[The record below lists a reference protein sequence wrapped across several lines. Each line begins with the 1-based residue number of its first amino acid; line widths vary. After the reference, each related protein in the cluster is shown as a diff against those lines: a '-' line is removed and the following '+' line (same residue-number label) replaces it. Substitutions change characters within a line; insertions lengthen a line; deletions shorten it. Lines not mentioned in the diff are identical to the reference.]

1 MTPRQTLFY
10 TIVLAVLGA
19 GWGFTM
25 PMAKIAVSEG
35 YLHFGLIFW
44 QLAIGAAL
52 MAAITWVRGKPLPLK
67 RRHIRL
73 YVVIAMIG
81 TVVPNAFSYQSAI
94 HLPSGVIS
102 ILMSMVPMLAFP
114 IALAFGLDQL
124 ELRRLLG
131 LLVGLAGVLLI
142 VAPGSDLSGA
152 IPVLWV
158 GAVLVTCAFYAF
170 EGNYVARWGTE
181 GLDALQVL
189 FGASLAGLFVVA
201 PMAWYSGQWIDPRP
215 PWGAPDLALMAASV
229 AHVLVYAGYVWLVG
243 QAGPVFTAQVSYLV
257 TLSGLFW
264 SKLILSESYSPL
276 IWLSLALMVLGMYL
290 VQPRAKAV
298 LAGS

>member
-10 TIVLAVLGA
+10 TTVLAVLGA

-44 QLAIGAAL
+44 QLAIGAVL
-52 MAAITWVRGKPLPLK
+52 MAAITWVRGKPLPLE

-124 ELRRLLG
+124 ELRRLVG

>member
-1 MTPRQTLFY
+1 MPDRRQVRRLFA
-10 TIVLAVLGA
+10 VVCAVLG
-19 GWGFTM
+19 F
-25 PMAKIAVSEG
+25 
-35 YLHFGLIFW
+35 
-44 QLAIGAAL
+44 
-52 MAAITWVRGKPLPLK
+52 
-67 RRHIRL
+67 
-73 YVVIAMIG
+73 
-81 TVVPNAFSYQSAI
+81 
-94 HLPSGVIS
+94 
-102 ILMSMVPMLAFP
+102 
-114 IALAFGLDQL
+114 
-124 ELRRLLG
+124 
-131 LLVGLAGVLLI
+131 
-142 VAPGSDLSGA
+142 
-152 IPVLWV
+152 
-158 GAVLVTCAFYAF
+158 
-170 EGNYVARWGTE
+170 
-181 GLDALQVL
+181 
-189 FGASLAGLFVVA
+189 GLFVVA

>member
-44 QLAIGAAL
+44 QLAIGAVL
-52 MAAITWVRGKPLPLK
+52 MAAITWVRGKPLPLG